1 MNQIIEEKINAEV
14 IAVYPD
20 KVKISVDDL
29 DDFQIA
35 EEKLK
40 VGSYLRIADNDNAVL
55 IAVIENFM
63 IEVPT
68 VLDNIVKKKYII
80 EAAPLGIIRGEKF
93 ERGGDTLT
101 IPPKEVLPAREEEIK
116 SIFEHS
122 ISKQKQF
129 CFSVLSTNHNISVPV
144 DGNKFFSKHIAI
156 VGSTGSGKSHTV
168 AKIIQTAIKEKES
181 DFSGLNNTHIIIFDI
196 HSEYKS
202 AFPDA
207 NLIDINNLILPYWML
222 NSDELME
229 LFIDTEANDHRQRSV
244 LKEAIVNN
252 RKMHFQGAD
261 EDKKKIHFDSPF
273 FFDVSEILTYISNR
287 NNEKKDK
294 DNSIP
299 YQNAK
304 NEIKTFDVNDANDL
318 FLENVK
324 YTGSSASGTNNGGLI
339 NFIDRLENKI
349 NDKRLEFLFG
359 KKSKQRAIFENDI
372 LKSKEITFEKT
383 LEQLISYS
391 DEKRNVTIIDL
402 SGIPFDILSITVSL
416 ISRILFEY
424 GYYYKKI
431 RSMSDAGQKMNNDVP
446 LLLVYEEAHKYVP
459 KSELAKYRAS
469 RESIE
474 RIAKEGR
481 KYGISLLLASQRPS
495 EISETIFSQCNNF
508 VALRLT
514 NPNDQNYV
522 KKLLPDT
529 MGDLID
535 KMPALKAGEGLLI
548 GDSVVIPSVVQVLSC
563 ELEPSSNDI
572 PYFEVWKEQWKD
584 LDIASIKKEWLK
596 K

>member
-1 MNQIIEEKINAEV
+1 MNPCSEEKINAEV

-29 DDFQIA
+29 ADFQIA

-55 IAVIENFM
+55 IAIIENFV
-63 IEVPT
+63 IEVPAVT
-68 VLDNIVKKKYII
+68 DSIMQKKYII
-80 EAAPLGIIRGEKF
+80 EAVPLGIIKDEKF

-116 SIFEHS
+116 GIFEGS
-122 ISKQKQF
+122 IDEEKQF
-129 CFSVLSTNHNISVPV
+129 SFSVLSTNQNISVPV

-168 AKIIQTAIKEKES
+168 AKIIQTAIKSKKS
-181 DFSGLNNTHIIIFDI
+181 DFSELNNSHIVIFDI

-207 NLIDINNLILPYWML
+207 NLIDITNLVLPYWLL

-244 LKEAIVNN
+244 LKEAIVGN
-252 RKMHFQGAD
+252 RKMHFQGPD
-261 EDKKKIHFDSPF
+261 NDRNKIHFDSPL
-273 FFDVSEILTYISNR
+273 FFDVNEILTYISNR

-299 YQNAK
+299 YQNSK
-304 NEIKTFDVNDANDL
+304 SEQKKFDVNNSDDL

-359 KKSKQRAIFENDI
+359 E
-372 LKSKEITFEKT
+372 KSKEITFEET
-383 LEQLISYS
+383 LKNLISYS
-391 DEKRNVTIIDL
+391 SKESNVTILDL
-402 SGIPFDILSITVSL
+402 SGIPFDVLSITVSL
-416 ISRILFEY
+416 VSRILFEY

-431 RSMSDAGQKMNNDVP
+431 RSMLDEEQMINSDIP

-481 KYGISLLLASQRPS
+481 KYGISLMLASQRPS

-529 MGDLID
+529 MGNLID
-535 KMPALKAGEGLLI
+535 KMPSLKAGEGLLI
-548 GDSVVIPSVVQVLSC
+548 GDSVVMPSVIQILPC
-563 ELEPSSNDI
+563 ELKPSSNDI
-572 PYFEVWKEQWKD
+572 PYYEVWKEQWRG
-584 LDIASIKKEWLK
+584 LDIAAIKNEWMK

>member
-1 MNQIIEEKINAEV
+1 MNQSIEEKINAEV

-80 EAAPLGIIRGEKF
+80 EAVPLGIIRDGKF

-116 SIFEHS
+116 SIFENS

-129 CFSVLSTNHNISVPV
+129 SFSVLSTNHNISVPV

-181 DFSGLNNTHIIIFDI
+181 DFSELNNTHIIIFDI

-229 LFIDTEANDHRQRSV
+229 LFIDTEANEHRQRSV
-244 LKEAIVNN
+244 LKEAIVSN
-252 RKMHFQGAD
+252 RKMHFKGAD
-261 EDKKKIHFDSPF
+261 EDRKKIHFDSPF
-273 FFDVSEILTYISNR
+273 FFDVNEILTYISNR

-318 FLENVK
+318 FLEHVK

-339 NFIDRLENKI
+339 NFIDRLEDKI

-359 KKSKQRAIFENDI
+359 E
-372 LKSKEITFEKT
+372 KSKEITFEKT

-431 RSMSDAGQKMNNDVP
+431 RSMLDTEQMMNNDVP

-529 MGDLID
+529 MGNLID

-548 GDSVVIPSVVQVLSC
+548 GDSVVIPSVVQVLPC
-563 ELEPSSNDI
+563 KLEPSSNDI

-584 LDIASIKKEWLK
+584 LDIASIKKEWMK

>member
-1 MNQIIEEKINAEV
+1 MNQSIEEKINAEV

-80 EAAPLGIIRGEKF
+80 EAVPLGIIRDGKF

-116 SIFEHS
+116 SIFENS

-129 CFSVLSTNHNISVPV
+129 SFSVLSTNHNISVPV

-181 DFSGLNNTHIIIFDI
+181 DFSELNNTHIIIFDI

-244 LKEAIVNN
+244 LKEAIVSN
-252 RKMHFQGAD
+252 RKMHFKGAD
-261 EDKKKIHFDSPF
+261 EDRKKIHFDSPF
-273 FFDVSEILTYISNR
+273 FFDVNEILTYISNR

-318 FLENVK
+318 FLEHVK

-339 NFIDRLENKI
+339 NFIDRLEDKI

-359 KKSKQRAIFENDI
+359 E
-372 LKSKEITFEKT
+372 KSKEITFEKT

-431 RSMSDAGQKMNNDVP
+431 RSMLDTEQMMNNDVP

-529 MGDLID
+529 MGNLID

-548 GDSVVIPSVVQVLSC
+548 GDSVVIPSVVQVLPC
-563 ELEPSSNDI
+563 KLEPSSNDI

-584 LDIASIKKEWLK
+584 LDIASIKKEWMK